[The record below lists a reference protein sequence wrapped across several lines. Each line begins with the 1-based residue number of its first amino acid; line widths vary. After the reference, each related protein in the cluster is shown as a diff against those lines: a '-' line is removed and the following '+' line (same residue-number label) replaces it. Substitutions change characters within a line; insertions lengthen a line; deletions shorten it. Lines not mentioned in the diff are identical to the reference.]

1 MIPPEK
7 NLFSLYQ
14 IAAELMARDGQTQE
28 AIKLLRQGIGV
39 IPPEKNLF
47 SLYQLLGEIHCRD
60 GNVEE
65 AIGSLREG
73 YRRISS
79 RFNGYKLIEAAL
91 YLCLASGAKHTLA
104 EILAGTGADA
114 LDPPQAALGALLQHV
129 LDGDWSAASQAAQ
142 AARLDLPQYFPLAC
156 YAALAELAG
165 GDAEAAWQALSRFP
179 SLTFSVGG
187 SPGWLAAFIQ
197 LRRGD
202 RNQAREALQTYL
214 GRTLDESRE
223 LTETFLLRLWDQQV
237 PSVNS
242 QNVCFHF
249 PLLPPALTGLAQPVR
264 RAPNGPA
271 VLSLAAAQSGPNAVK
286 HEVAP
291 SDTGSRH
298 PGAVPEI
305 YVSYAWGEDTTDAGR
320 QREEIVDRLCAAV
333 TTSGRLIGRDKERMR
348 GGDSIDRFAQEISKA
363 KRIIAVI
370 SHKSLRSEFCMAQE
384 LFRAFRRCDY
394 QRLEFQEKV
403 VALVMD
409 DARPDLRNSS
419 SINALAAEWQ
429 QRLEVMKQEL
439 QAVDPQRK
447 SANQWIF
454 VDLVDEMCPRLPDM
468 LNALKDILM
477 MRGFQ
482 SILDDGFREV
492 LNLLP
497 R

>member
-1 MIPPEK
+1 M
-7 NLFSLYQ
+7 
-14 IAAELMARDGQTQE
+14 
-28 AIKLLRQGIGV
+28 
-39 IPPEKNLF
+39 
-47 SLYQLLGEIHCRD
+47 
-60 GNVEE
+60 
-65 AIGSLREG
+65 
-73 YRRISS
+73 
-79 RFNGYKLIEAAL
+79 
-91 YLCLASGAKHTLA
+91 
-104 EILAGTGADA
+104 
-114 LDPPQAALGALLQHV
+114 
-129 LDGDWSAASQAAQ
+129 
-142 AARLDLPQYFPLAC
+142 
-156 YAALAELAG
+156 
-165 GDAEAAWQALSRFP
+165 
-179 SLTFSVGG
+179 
-187 SPGWLAAFIQ
+187 
-197 LRRGD
+197 
-202 RNQAREALQTYL
+202 
-214 GRTLDESRE
+214 
-223 LTETFLLRLWDQQV
+223 
-237 PSVNS
+237 
-242 QNVCFHF
+242 
-249 PLLPPALTGLAQPVR
+249 
-264 RAPNGPA
+264 
-271 VLSLAAAQSGPNAVK
+271 
-286 HEVAP
+286 
-291 SDTGSRH
+291 
-298 PGAVPEI
+298 PEI